1 MAKGRERRQKVEK
14 DDKRQRKMKK
24 KVEKDGKRQIKR
36 NNQSNRSINDN
47 KIDQMRA

>member
-14 DDKRQRKMKK
+14 DDKMQRKMK

-47 KIDQMRA
+47 KIDQIRA

>member
-14 DDKRQRKMKK
+14 DDKRQ
-24 KVEKDGKRQIKR
+24 IKR
-36 NNQSNRSINDN
+36 NNQNNRSINDN